1 VRALEPLPGL
11 RVVAAPDAIDLA
23 RWVPGDAAVLRFA
36 PDDAFAIG
44 ARAVEIGDVDA
55 IVEPEPGF
63 VGAWL
68 TPGELLHSV
77 LPAIEWSL
85 PTERP
90 ALAQGTIGGVP
101 AKLWLTRGQNSEDPA
116 DAEGSD
122 GADRA
127 LLVVLAAYADDLAG
141 RLR

>member
-11 RVVAAPDAIDLA
+11 RVVAAPEALDGA
-23 RWVPGDAAVLRFA
+23 RWVPGDAVVLRFA

-44 ARAVEIGDVDA
+44 ARIVEIGDADA

-68 TPGELLHSV
+68 TADELLHDV
-77 LPAIEWSL
+77 VPRIEWSL

-90 ALAQGTIGGVP
+90 ALAQGNVAGVP
-101 AKLWLTRGQNSEDPA
+101 AKLWLTRGQDSD

-122 GADRA
+122 GTDQV